1 VANCVRHFHEIFLFV
16 MTLKNH
22 MHRFLYECPICKTIY
37 KSRSGIIHHIKKFHR
52 NITISDCKRI
62 STRTYEYIE
71 IKAEDDD

>member
-1 VANCVRHFHEIFLFV
+1 
-16 MTLKNH
+16 